1 MGFFSRSKGQPE
13 VAQHEVQ
20 FSADAIIVSS
30 SSQELVTGLIE
41 FWEAMHGDQPAEP
54 KKAKTGFSTDH
65 MSDLESEVDHAGTD
79 EVDIIED
86 GDDEED

>member
-13 VAQHEVQ
+13 AAQHEVQ

-30 SSQELVTGLIE
+30 SSEELVTGLIE

-54 KKAKTGFSTDH
+54 KKQKFGFSTDH

-79 EVDIIED
+79 EVDLLD
-86 GDDEED
+86 DDEEED